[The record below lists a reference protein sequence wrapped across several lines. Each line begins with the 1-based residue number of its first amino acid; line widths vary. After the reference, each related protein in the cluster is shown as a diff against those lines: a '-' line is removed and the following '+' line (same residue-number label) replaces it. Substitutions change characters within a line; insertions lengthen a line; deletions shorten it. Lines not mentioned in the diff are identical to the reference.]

1 MALTSL
7 RTGIVSRGQ
16 TCTGGASSAGL
27 AYDAHEAPKVL
38 VRYEE
43 LRADTLSE
51 MRRIYSA
58 LLRRLIELYGTLP
71 KSRRSC

>member
-16 TCTGGASSAGL
+16 TCTGVEGAGL

-71 KSRRSC
+71 KSRKSC